1 MPNRLSEEEIQCK
14 IVKSEYWRDSIH
26 KSVNKLVHVLVINSK
41 KYLFTFL
48 CQGVPYCV
56 MLHLMISLIY
66 KTLSRWEE
74 MKMAMTRLIIQ
85 GR

>member
-14 IVKSEYWRDSIH
+14 MVKSEYWDSIH

-74 MKMAMTRLIIQ
+74 MTCLIIQ